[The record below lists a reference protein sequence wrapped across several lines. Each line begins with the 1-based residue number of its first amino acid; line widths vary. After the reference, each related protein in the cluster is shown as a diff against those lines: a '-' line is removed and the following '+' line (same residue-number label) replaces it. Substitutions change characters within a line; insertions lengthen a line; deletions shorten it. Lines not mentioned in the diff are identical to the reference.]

1 MRGCVCCA
9 CVCICPRVCG
19 VCVCVCMYVCVY
31 FCHPSVNKK
40 KRVNGDSSVMTYRGH
55 CVLHTLVRCR
65 FSPAFTTGQ
74 RYIYSGCATGSVV
87 GV

>member
-1 MRGCVCCA
+1 MYLRVGVCVCVCA
-9 CVCICPRVCG
+9 CVLC
-19 VCVCVCMYVCVY
+19 VCVCVCMYMCVY

-40 KRVNGDSSVMTYRGH
+40 RRVNGDSSVMTYRGH